1 MPNSYTEH
9 LLNILGSV
17 HENSSKFA
25 EGIKNSSENELQFE
39 LTASSQSENEPEKE
53 LDKD

>member
-9 LLNILGSV
+9 LLNILGSAL
-17 HENSSKFA
+17 ENSSKSL
-25 EGIKNSSENELQFE
+25 EGIKNSSEHEVQIE
-39 LTASSQSENEPEKE
+39 LTASSQSENESEKE